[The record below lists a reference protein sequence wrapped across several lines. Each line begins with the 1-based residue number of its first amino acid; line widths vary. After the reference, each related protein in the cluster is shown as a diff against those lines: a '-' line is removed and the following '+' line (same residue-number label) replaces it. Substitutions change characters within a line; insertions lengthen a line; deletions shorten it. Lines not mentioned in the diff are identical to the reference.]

1 MFLNRQADIESVLI
15 LTQIAG
21 VPITVRIPGVEKT
34 YSSSFVEIGSEP
46 DNKPSLLIAR
56 LAPAGGN
63 NLLPYSKSLNV
74 TFTLSSG
81 GRRPDQAGYSFN
93 AFFIRNETF
102 ENTPV
107 VRITFPE
114 LRRYHRAEPGPGEL
128 ITISSSLSGDAAP
141 QPLANISEGG
151 IGFYTESDSALL
163 RQGGA
168 FTVTFTL
175 PDGSS
180 ITAPVVARWISRL
193 QPGKTIQGRRYGFFC
208 GVEFQKLEQ
217 QMRRSIAEYVEKR
230 KQEELKKLIADESLW
245 ADFT

>member
-21 VPITVRIPGVEKT
+21 VPITVRIPGIERN
-34 YSSSFVEIGSEP
+34 YSSSFVEIGSES

-56 LAPAGGN
+56 LSPPGGN

-74 TFTLSSG
+74 TFTLPSG
-81 GRRPDQAGYSFN
+81 EGRADRTSYSFN

-102 ENTPV
+102 ENMPV

-114 LRRYHRAEPGPGEL
+114 LRRYHRVEPAAGEL
-128 ITISSSLSGDAAP
+128 ITVSSSLGAGA
-141 QPLANISEGG
+141 QQHLANISEGG
-151 IGFYTESDSALL
+151 IGFYTDSDNALL
-163 RQGGA
+163 RKGGS

-175 PDGSS
+175 PDGSG

-193 QPGKTIQGRRYGFFC
+193 QPEKIIQGRGYGFFC
-208 GVEFQKLEQ
+208 GVEFQEMEQ
-217 QMRRSIAEYVEKR
+217 RMRQSIAAYVEKR